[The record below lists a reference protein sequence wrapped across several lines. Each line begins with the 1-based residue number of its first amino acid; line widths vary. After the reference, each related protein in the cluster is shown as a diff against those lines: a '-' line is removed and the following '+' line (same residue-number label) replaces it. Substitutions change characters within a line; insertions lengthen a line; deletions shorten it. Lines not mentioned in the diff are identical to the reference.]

1 MGLKSRGLPA
11 LKARLAELVPQL
23 FEAYTDYGRRNDME
37 TDEIEEVL
45 GPPCDPADID
55 ALEAELGVAL
65 PPSYRA
71 FLSLYS
77 HWLGVPGCGG
87 ADLLGPGEH
96 RSEHVKR
103 TLAWKSTMFDE
114 FESTNPI
121 EQGAVP
127 LAIGDDRNMI
137 LFEGEPRD
145 DGEISIVHY
154 YLTEAE
160 TRYADLVEM
169 FTALVEQYRED

>member
-1 MGLKSRGLPA
+1 
-11 LKARLAELVPQL
+11 
-23 FEAYTDYGRRNDME
+23 
-37 TDEIEEVL
+37 VL

-55 ALEAELGVAL
+55 GLESDLGIAL

-87 ADLLGPGEH
+87 ADLLGPAEH

-121 EQGAVP
+121 KDGAVP
-127 LAIGDDRNMI
+127 LAIGDDRNII
-137 LFEGEPRD
+137 LFEPPARA
-145 DGEISIVHY
+145 DGELAIVHY
-154 YLTEAE
+154 YLTGAE
-160 TRYADLVEM
+160 ERYGDLVEM
-169 FTALVEQYRED
+169 FTALVDRYREG